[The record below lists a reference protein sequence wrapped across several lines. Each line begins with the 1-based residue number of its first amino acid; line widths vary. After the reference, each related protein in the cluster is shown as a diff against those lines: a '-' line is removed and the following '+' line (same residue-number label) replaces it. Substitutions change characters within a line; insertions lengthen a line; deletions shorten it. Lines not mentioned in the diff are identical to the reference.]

1 MIWLNNISI
10 RRRFIVVYLLG
21 ICLPVILG
29 AIVWW
34 AFTSRE
40 IRTNTTYYLDQTFEE
55 AAENFQ
61 ILAQTAINIANQVN
75 ADTSIREDLSKKF
88 NNPVEHYELYWTFL
102 RNRFEM
108 YLVSNPDIASITLYI
123 DDQHFINTD
132 YFRVLDDSTRKS
144 KWYLATQENSS
155 SAFTVYPGSTS
166 IAITPQPNRIT
177 VIRKIQ
183 SPDFLNNAVNYLLI
197 ELRMDRIIAGLK
209 QGDLSTDTYLT
220 HSGDKV
226 FWGTQYPAKLVEAPV
241 LELPP
246 ENKYY
251 ILQKEIGPGLYFNG
265 WHIYGIYDRSQIYRR
280 QFVVLV
286 YILLITIS
294 LALFSVFLIWTVLNS
309 MRYRLSALSDHMK
322 GVREDNFEPLLLDN
336 PGQDEIGWLI
346 MSFNKMIAE
355 INELVNVVYKLE
367 MQKKS
372 IEVENIRAQYK
383 YLQAQVDPHFLF
395 NTLNAILVFC
405 VKNQYTELSNVISS
419 LSKLLKRLLNV
430 GNNLVPVTEEFD
442 FIDKYLAIEK
452 FRFGGKFQYEIHIAQ
467 DVIDSNLLL
476 PKMSIQPVV
485 ENACKHGLQS
495 SMDENRKLSL
505 SAKLKDGSLMISVR
519 DNGTGMSSEQVRA
532 ILSNVKTKNPGNA
545 PENED
550 YQKTGSGVGLR
561 NVYQR
566 MMMNYHHNFRFSI
579 NSAPGHGTEIILY
592 IDKAVSIQ

>member
-1 MIWLNNISI
+1 M
-10 RRRFIVVYLLG
+10 VYLLG

-166 IAITPQPNRIT
+166 IAITPQPTRIT

-251 ILQKEIGPGLYFNG
+251 ILQKRSDLGFISTA
-265 WHIYGIYDRSQIYRR
+265 GI
-280 QFVVLV
+280 
-286 YILLITIS
+286 
-294 LALFSVFLIWTVLNS
+294 S
-309 MRYRLSALSDHMK
+309 MGSMTGA
-322 GVREDNFEPLLLDN
+322 
-336 PGQDEIGWLI
+336 
-346 MSFNKMIAE
+346 
-355 INELVNVVYKLE
+355 
-367 MQKKS
+367 
-372 IEVENIRAQYK
+372 K
-383 YLQAQVDPHFLF
+383 Y
-395 NTLNAILVFC
+395 T
-405 VKNQYTELSNVISS
+405 
-419 LSKLLKRLLNV
+419 
-430 GNNLVPVTEEFD
+430 
-442 FIDKYLAIEK
+442 
-452 FRFGGKFQYEIHIAQ
+452 
-467 DVIDSNLLL
+467 
-476 PKMSIQPVV
+476 
-485 ENACKHGLQS
+485 
-495 SMDENRKLSL
+495 
-505 SAKLKDGSLMISVR
+505 DGSLWFLFIFTYYNFSGLILSFSDLDGSKFHAIPSVR
-519 DNGTGMSSEQVRA
+519 FIRSYER
-532 ILSNVKTKNPGNA
+532 
-545 PENED
+545 
-550 YQKTGSGVGLR
+550 GS
-561 NVYQR
+561 
-566 MMMNYHHNFRFSI
+566 
-579 NSAPGHGTEIILY
+579 
-592 IDKAVSIQ
+592 